1 MHEPFLRPESQRHVC
16 GGLWPWALA
25 LRGVMAVWVTLTG
38 CAALADVYTEVNDK
52 INSSQWAAAQ
62 ALIEGQLQK
71 QPADPQ
77 IRLMQSQMQTAQGQ
91 TAQAMETL
99 QALTQEFPELPEPYN
114 NLAVLLASQQRFDE
128 ALTALNLA
136 VRARPDYSLA
146 LENLGDVHIA
156 LARQAFLKAQSLP
169 TQGPT
174 GYMTGQRLE
183 SKLKLSG
190 QLLQAAK
197 P

>member
-1 MHEPFLRPESQRHVC
+1 M
-16 GGLWPWALA
+16 AL
-25 LRGVMAVWVTLTG
+25 TS

-62 ALIEGQLQK
+62 TLIDRQLQK

-91 TAQAMETL
+91 TAQAIETL

-114 NLAVLLASQQRFDE
+114 NLAVLLAAQQRFDE
-128 ALTALNLA
+128 ALNALTLA

-146 LENLGDVHIA
+146 LENLGDVHTA
-156 LARQAFLKAQSLP
+156 LARQAYLKAQNLP
-169 TQGPT
+169 PQGPASFV
-174 GYMTGQRLE
+174 MGQRLDT
-183 SKLKLSG
+183 KIKLSA